1 MSVLVAI
8 PYHTSDDKYY
18 LDMTMLSIR
27 EKLGRDV
34 DIIIVTDEDA
44 PPLTVP
50 TNAYQARVL
59 GHGVGKARNL
69 AAYFAYRN
77 KYDCLIFMDS
87 HMLILS
93 DNFLK
98 ICQSKIG
105 QPKIVTAE
113 TYNGPLK
120 EFLKYFIRPTVDRSR
135 YTLGSFLDKYTW
147 RWAYIYST
155 VSRKTVMT
163 TEPSFSLSYDVIEAL
178 FQAQGKLT
186 LAEYWGKENF
196 DATVSAARLGFDI
209 DIYPDVEIAHMYKVG
224 SPSWS
229 SRFTKT
235 ECRNEPFCGILQ
247 GSVYLNGIKWA
258 DCVYALKHYNDIDRL
273 PVDHYVCELV
283 KAYDRDAMTRIAMF
297 NTYAKYSLDD
307 VYKMLNEYLK
317 GASYSFVR

>member
-8 PYHTSDDKYY
+8 PYHVSDDKYY

-34 DIIIVTDEDA
+34 DILIVTDQDA
-44 PPLTVP
+44 PTLTVP

-105 QPKIVTAE
+105 QPKTVVAE
-113 TYNGPLK
+113 NYSGPLK
-120 EFLKYFIRPTVDRSR
+120 DIVKFFVRPKVNRSS
-135 YTLGSFLDKYTW
+135 YTLGSFLDKDTW
-147 RWAYIYST
+147 KWAYIYST

-163 TEPSFSLSYDVIEAL
+163 TEPSYSVSYSVIEAL
-178 FQAQGKLT
+178 IQAQGKYT
-186 LAEYWGKENF
+186 LAEYWGKESF

-209 DIYPDVEIAHMYKVG
+209 DIYPDVEVAHVYKVG
-224 SPSWS
+224 SPSWG

-235 ECRNEPFCGILQ
+235 DCRNEPFCGVLQ
-247 GSVYLNGIKWA
+247 GSVYNNGIRWG
-258 DCVYALKHYNDIDRL
+258 DCVYALKHYTDIDRL

-283 KAYDRDAMTRIAMF
+283 KVYDRDAMARIASF
-297 NTYAKYSLDD
+297 NQYAKYSLND
-307 VYKMLNEYLK
+307 VYKRLAEYLK
-317 GASYSFVR
+317 DATWGFVR